1 MKLFG
6 SVTSPYV
13 RHVRVAL
20 AQSGFDYTFVE
31 ADYAMSAE
39 RSPTA
44 KVPFFEDGDLTLTD
58 STSILKHVREKSGMG
73 FLEDLEDCE
82 LYFMADTLTDAGINQ
97 FMMEKEGATA
107 DRFPYLGRQQFRVL
121 KGLEELNRRLDPGDG
136 IGRDGALRTAC
147 LIGWGLF
154 RNRFSLDGLDNL
166 RGLMEAAGRDPV
178 FVETAPRD

>member
-1 MKLFG
+1 MKLYG

-58 STSILKHVREKSGMG
+58 STSILKHVREKSGME
-73 FLEDLEDCE
+73 FLEDS
-82 LYFMADTLTDAGINQ
+82 
-97 FMMEKEGATA
+97 
-107 DRFPYLGRQQFRVL
+107 
-121 KGLEELNRRLDPGDG
+121 
-136 IGRDGALRTAC
+136 RTASS
-147 LIGWGLF
+147 ISW
-154 RNRFSLDGLDNL
+154 RT
-166 RGLMEAAGRDPV
+166 P
-178 FVETAPRD
+178 